1 LLRGWRTIL
10 QVERVQVQPLRG
22 LRLALGVA
30 IPLVAGI
37 ATGHAT
43 LGAFGAGGALGVGFG
58 AFLGVYRTQA
68 ATMSAAAVALSL
80 SLLAGSLAGPSPAM
94 TTALVLLWTFGAGL
108 LGVFGAS
115 AYFVGLQSVLNL
127 LIGSG
132 LPLGEHDAVARALAA
147 LAGGMLQTLLAVG
160 RWPWRRFVAERAAL
174 SDVYGELARFAR
186 STIDAGVPPP
196 PLANARI
203 YAVLADPYPF
213 ANHAELSLYQRLLD
227 EAQRIRVSL
236 AAIGVP
242 PEPALLPAAAEL
254 LDEIAQAVRA
264 ARAPAGEAASWS
276 AVESARSR
284 VKSVPARRLIAQ
296 LKAAWRIATQ
306 AQEEEQDGD
315 ALPTLVA
322 EKRSDASASGTRA
335 LRNAVHAFG
344 RAADALRAAF
354 TLRSAAFRHA
364 LRAAVTVA
372 LATALARAS
381 GQPSGYWLPIA
392 AMLVLQPAFAETM
405 TRGLGMMSGTV
416 AGALLATLIASLLRP
431 EHWTLA
437 TLIVIFAWLCFTL
450 FRANYALFA
459 ACITAYVVFL
469 VSFFGLPEPIAA
481 LNRVLFTVLG
491 GSLALA
497 AYALWPTWEARQV
510 PARLAALLEAQGRYA
525 AAVLA
530 AIIAPGEANDRPVAH
545 ARLEAQLARS
555 NAEESV
561 ERMLGEPAAR
571 RALAPSAAL
580 GILAAVRTLA
590 SAGLAL
596 DAVRPTGEVTP
607 APALKPLARALEETL
622 LRLAAGLRSGGPP
635 PRLPA
640 LRALYARLADR
651 LREGASP
658 LEQLALSEAD
668 FMVDSVETIASL
680 LEHRIPTAVPRA
692 SSPP

>member
-1 LLRGWRTIL
+1 MLRGLRTIL
-10 QVERVQVQPLRG
+10 EVERAQVQPLRG

-30 IPLVAGI
+30 IPLMAGI

-108 LGVFGAS
+108 LGVFGPS

-132 LPLGEHDAVARALAA
+132 LPLGEHEAMDRALAA
-147 LAGGMLQTLLAVG
+147 LAGGLLQTLLAVG
-160 RWPWRRFVAERAAL
+160 MWPLRRFVAERAAL
-174 SDVYGELARFAR
+174 ADAYGELARFAR
-186 STIDAGVPPP
+186 ATIDAGVPPP
-196 PLANARI
+196 PLATARI

-227 EAQRIRVSL
+227 EAERIRVSL
-236 AAIGVP
+236 AAIVVP
-242 PEPALLPAAAEL
+242 PGTALLPAAAEV

-276 AVESARSR
+276 ILQSARSH

-306 AQEEEQDGD
+306 VQDED
-315 ALPTLVA
+315 
-322 EKRSDASASGTRA
+322 SDAPVSAPHTRPSFAPRHAIRA
-335 LRNAVHAFG
+335 LLEAARAVRG
-344 RAADALRAAF
+344 AARALRAAF

-416 AGALLATLIASLLRP
+416 AGAVVATLIASLLRP

-437 TLIVIFAWLCFTL
+437 ALIVVFAWLCFTL

-481 LNRVLFTVLG
+481 LNRVLFTALG

-497 AYALWPTWEARQV
+497 AYALWPTWEARRV

-561 ERMLGEPAAR
+561 ERMLGEPTAR

-596 DAVRPTGEVTP
+596 DAVRPASEVPP

-635 PRLPA
+635 ARLPS
-640 LRALYARLADR
+640 LRALYARLVDR
-651 LREGASP
+651 LGEGASP

-680 LEHRIPTAVPRA
+680 LEHPIPDAVPRA
-692 SSPP
+692 SPSP